1 MNKRFLIIS
10 TGAVAILVLL
20 ITSFYAN
27 QKFGTGSLDLTIQ
40 PADATVTVDDKPADP
55 TAIIKLK
62 PGNHTVA
69 IKRDGFVA
77 QKFSVTI
84 TADKTTSRTVTLK
97 VFDSIGS
104 AYINNHPEFT
114 TQAEGEAG
122 KAVEEQGAK
131 ITQNNP
137 LIQLLPYRGST
148 FSLNIGVS
156 QAHPEDTEAVGIY
169 VTAPTDADKAKA
181 LGWIKAQGYNPAAYE
196 IIYQ

>member
-10 TGAVAILVLL
+10 AGAIALLVLL
-20 ITSFYAN
+20 IISFYAN

-40 PADATVTVDDKPADP
+40 PADATVTIDNKSADA
-55 TAIIKLK
+55 TAVIKLK
-62 PGNHTVA
+62 PGNHAVA
-69 IKRDGFVA
+69 IKRDGFIA
-77 QKFSVTI
+77 QNFTVTI
-84 TADKTTSRTVTLK
+84 ASDKTVTRTVTLK
-97 VFDSIGS
+97 IYDSIGQS
-104 AYINNHPEFT
+104 YADNHPEFT
-114 TQAEGEAG
+114 AQAEGEAG
-122 KAVEEQGAK
+122 KAVEDQGTK

-156 QAHPEDTEAVGIY
+156 QAHPEDAEAVGIY